1 MNDLSKQIRII
12 ARDLIHLEVNTIVKP
27 SITGQKMPRPRHAFI
42 DIAQLYL
49 KELTRLEL
57 SPDLTDLQPGSYESF
72 GRIREKAQEGIRFLE
87 EQFPEPRK
95 MPRADQNVF
104 SMLERIQGMSDQIEG
119 IFNGA
124 KKRKVKEWDNN
135 VSRTEIEFR
144 DLPMPLA
151 VSELVV
157 LRKIWE
163 LGTEEIAFQTV
174 VQLDGDVITRVQP
187 GYVDEDENR
196 SRTIQEIHNRNL
208 AVSMRLWSQLSHLIQ
223 DFFKG
228 LARALKM

>member
-49 KELTRLEL
+49 KELSRLEL
-57 SPDLTDLQPGSYESF
+57 SPDLADLQPGSYESF
-72 GRIREKAQEGIRFLE
+72 HRIREKAQEGIRFLE

-95 MPRADQNVF
+95 MPRADQNVY
-104 SMLERIQGMSDQIEG
+104 SMLERIRRMSDQIEG
-119 IFNGA
+119 IFNGV